1 MKKIFTYYLKPFYLR
16 MAWGFVLK
24 FIGTLMDLFLPWTLA
39 HMIDV
44 VIPANRREDILLWG
58 GFMLVCSVMAVTF
71 SILANRMASRVSG
84 DAIYVIREDLY
95 AKVMYL
101 SNRQADE
108 FTRPSLISRLTSD
121 TYYVQQML
129 TRVQRL
135 GVRAPILL
143 IGGIVMTMLLDV
155 PLACVL
161 LTTLP
166 LLAAVVVLVSRK
178 SIPMFARLQES
189 ADRFVRLVR
198 EDIAG
203 IRVIK
208 ALSKEEYER
217 NRFDQI
223 NREVVERERKA
234 TVITAITNPV
244 MNILLNLGLVGVIIL
259 GAYRVDHGLTEV
271 GKILAFMTYF
281 TIILNAL
288 LSISR
293 MFVVLSK
300 GTASAQRIS
309 EVLDAEDERAMLRSF
324 GEQAE
329 AAGQETEGACREGE
343 AAGQETKGTCR
354 GNEGAR
360 EGTEG
365 TCREVPKAAV
375 PHIEFEH
382 VCFSYNKVEDNL
394 HDISFSLM
402 HGETLGIIGATGSG
416 KTTAANLLM
425 RFYDVDQGRILVD
438 GQDIRGMDLRNL
450 RKRFGAVFQ
459 NDVLF
464 KESIYENIRMG
475 RDITQEQAMEAA
487 LYARAKDFVEE
498 KGGMAENIDIRGANL
513 SGGQKQRILIA
524 RALAAHP
531 EILILDDSS
540 SALDYQT
547 DAALRKGLR
556 EHFADTT
563 CILIAQRMNAVMHAD
578 HILVLEDGEMAGY
591 GTHEEL
597 IKTCEVYREIG
608 KSQMGI

>member
-101 SNRQADE
+101 SNCQADE

-309 EVLDAEDERAMLRSF
+309 EVLDAEDERAMLWSF

-329 AAGQETEGACREGE
+329 AAGQETER
-343 AAGQETKGTCR
+343 
-354 GNEGAR
+354 
-360 EGTEG
+360 
-365 TCREVPKAAV
+365 TCREAQKAAV